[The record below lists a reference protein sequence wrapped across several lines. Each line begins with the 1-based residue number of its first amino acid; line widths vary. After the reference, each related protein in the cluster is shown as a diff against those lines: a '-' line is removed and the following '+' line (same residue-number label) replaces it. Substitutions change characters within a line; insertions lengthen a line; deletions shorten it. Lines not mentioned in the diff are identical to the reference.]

1 MNVRDLIDK
10 LASMDEAT
18 IAEPEV
24 DPDVAPPTERP
35 SAPPAPSR
43 TQPRP
48 RPNPYSVPPD
58 FEPGQMPRPKAEDES
73 SSIEQWLDATQQP
86 IQDWEWNGEEL
97 NLLMDDGST
106 ETYTRQQLDE
116 IGVFGQMAF
125 GEAVEDPQTVEDPPE
140 NFGGN
145 GMDFNPG
152 SVEQAAE
159 GHGMGLDADGV
170 EHGTGANLD
179 NIELDPEL
187 AKHLDIDDEGGS
199 AGTLDTI
206 LGRTGGD
213 EGGLGDDAEVV
224 HVEGEAATELTQAVS
239 DVVSAILG
247 AVGQALTGEAPEEG
261 GGEEGEGDDEDAGEG
276 EDKKPKKK
284 KSKET
289 DEKTDDKDEPKKKK
303 DSEKSDDSDDK
314 KIDGKDDEKE

>member
-24 DPDVAPPTERP
+24 DPDVAPPAERP
-35 SAPPAPSR
+35 AAPPAPSR
-43 TQPRP
+43 PQTRP

-58 FEPGQMPRPKAEDES
+58 FEPGQMPRPKAQDES
-73 SSIEQWLDATQQP
+73 SSIEEWLEATQQP
-86 IQDWEWNGEEL
+86 IQDWEWNGQEL

-116 IGVFGQMAF
+116 IGVFGQTAF
-125 GEAVEDPQTVEDPPE
+125 AEAVEDPQTVEDPPE
-140 NFGGN
+140 DFGST
-145 GMDFNPG
+145 GMEFNPA

-159 GHGMGLDADGV
+159 GHGLDMPG
-170 EHGTGANLD
+170 EEG
-179 NIELDPEL
+179 ELDPEL
-187 AKHLDIDDEGGS
+187 AKHLDIDDEGGG
-199 AGTLDTI
+199 AEGTLDTI
-206 LGRTGGD
+206 LGRSGG
-213 EGGLGDDAEVV
+213 GGAGLGDEAEVIQV
-224 HVEGEAATELTQAVS
+224 SGEAGNELTQAVS

-247 AVGQALTGEAPEEG
+247 AVGQALTGEAPEG
-261 GGEEGEGDDEDAGEG
+261 SEEGEESEDEGKG

-289 DEKTDDKDEPKKKK
+289 DDKKEPKKKK
-303 DSEKSDDSDDK
+303 DSEKADDSDDK
-314 KIDGKDDEKE
+314 KIDGKDDKKE